1 MERDNKTTYRQQS
14 GKYSARAR
22 DNNPPARRQGTEARD
37 DDYISEPGRNKRSA
51 EREKYDARNYASVPA
66 GSFLHDKKKILIGLG
81 VIAGLAI
88 AAGIG
93 SMISNAGKV
102 RIVNVA
108 PASVPAQQPY
118 QKCDDVETTRYSR
131 NHKNGTEGAVI
142 GGVGGAAV
150 GGLVT
155 HSWVGA
161 GVGAAVG
168 AVGGDLIQRSHQPDY
183 VAHHSTSTE
192 CETAYRQIQVPIG
205 YQVSYM
211 GSDDQVLQMTTQH
224 APQLGAKVEL
234 EQLQADQVTLQQQQ
248 AMVQQAIA
256 AKPASTN

>member
-1 MERDNKTTYRQQS
+1 MERDNKTTYRQQPN
-14 GKYSARAR
+14 KYSARAR
-22 DNNPPARRQGTEARD
+22 DNNPPARRREVEERD
-37 DDYISEPGRNKRSA
+37 DDYIAEPRKNRRV
-51 EREKYDARNYASVPA
+51 EREVYDDRGYSSAPA

-81 VIAGLAI
+81 VVGALAI

-150 GGLVT
+150 GGLIT

-168 AVGGDLIQRSHQPDY
+168 AVGGDLVQRSHQPDY

-234 EQLQADQVTLQQQQ
+234 EQLQADQVTLQEQQ